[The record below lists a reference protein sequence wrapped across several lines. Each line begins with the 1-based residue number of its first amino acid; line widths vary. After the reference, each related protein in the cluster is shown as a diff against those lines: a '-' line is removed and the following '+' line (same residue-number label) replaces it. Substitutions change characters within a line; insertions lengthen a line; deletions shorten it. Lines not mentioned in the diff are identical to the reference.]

1 MGHRASSNPF
11 LAPLAPT
18 ASPFGSATTAPPLP
32 PGVPAPAAFP
42 LALPVPA
49 FAAPVPA
56 PAFGAPA
63 AVPAPA
69 FGAPTTL
76 PSDAVE
82 VVVDDMLMSADDA
95 THDDAAPSRQELLLR
110 AAELGPA
117 RMTWASIVLPADPIL
132 GEKMKP
138 RVVERRAR
146 FRKIVKAAVGACAA
160 FCLVATAATAVSAAT
175 GSSESGAKVTSTI
188 KTAPATGEVPVE
200 TLDTTPRGKAPSKVT
215 TTARPA
221 PKAKLAKR
229 TRRH

>member
-1 MGHRASSNPF
+1 MGHRANSNPF

-18 ASPFGSATTAPPLP
+18 ASPFESAAPSLP

-42 LALPVPA
+42 TA
-49 FAAPVPA
+49 FPVPA
-56 PAFGAPA
+56 PATFGAPLA
-63 AVPAPA
+63 APDV
-69 FGAPTTL
+69 
-76 PSDAVE
+76 AVD
-82 VVVDDMLMSADDA
+82 VVVDDMRMSADDA

-117 RMTWASIVLPADPIL
+117 RMTWASIALPADPIL

-175 GSSESGAKVTSTI
+175 GSSDNGAKVTSSI
-188 KTAPATGEVPVE
+188 KTAPATRVVPVE
-200 TLDTTPRGKAPSKVT
+200 TLDTTPRGKAPSKI
-215 TTARPA
+215 TAAARPTPA
-221 PKAKLAKR
+221 PKFAKR
-229 TRRH
+229 ARRR

>member
-1 MGHRASSNPF
+1 M
-11 LAPLAPT
+11 
-18 ASPFGSATTAPPLP
+18 
-32 PGVPAPAAFP
+32 
-42 LALPVPA
+42 AL
-49 FAAPVPA
+49 
-56 PAFGAPA
+56 
-63 AVPAPA
+63 PAPA
-69 FGAPTTL
+69 FGAPTAPPAPAPAFGASSSV
-76 PSDAVE
+76 PSGAVE
-82 VVVDDMLMSADDA
+82 IVVDDMLMSADDA

-175 GSSESGAKVTSTI
+175 GSSDTGATVTSSF
-188 KTAPATGEVPVE
+188 KTAPATREVPVE

-215 TTARPA
+215 ATPRPA
-221 PKAKLAKR
+221 PKAKLSKR
-229 TRRH
+229 ARRR